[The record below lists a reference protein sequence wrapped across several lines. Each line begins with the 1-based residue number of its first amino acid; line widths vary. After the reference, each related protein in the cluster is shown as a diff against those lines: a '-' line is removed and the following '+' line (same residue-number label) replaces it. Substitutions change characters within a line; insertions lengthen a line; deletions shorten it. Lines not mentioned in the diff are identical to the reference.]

1 MAISRPDF
9 QPTQPAPM
17 SALTGNAID
26 EFRVG
31 HPAEVLSLLRR
42 LVDGNVLVQLSAPG
56 GAAYT
61 TVLWAVDA
69 TQRRV
74 SFDAD
79 PNHPQVRPLV
89 DAGEVTAVAY
99 LDAIKLQFDLQGLM
113 LVHGNNAS
121 ALQAMLP
128 SVLYRFQRR
137 EYFRVKT
144 REGALVRLRHPSL
157 PEMQLA
163 LRVLDVSIGGCA
175 LALPADVPPIAAGI
189 RIAGAQLELDADTR
203 VEVQIGVQHV
213 SGGFHPGARDVRLGC
228 SFVSLGG
235 AAERAL
241 QRYIDLIQRRSRLL
255 SLG

>member
-9 QPTQPAPM
+9 QPTQPAPL

-26 EFRVG
+26 EFRVD

-42 LVDGNVLVQLSAPG
+42 LVDGNVLMQLSAPG
-56 GAAYT
+56 GASYT
-61 TVLWAVDA
+61 TVLWALDA
-69 TQRRV
+69 TQRRI

-121 ALQAMLP
+121 ALQAALP

-137 EYFRVKT
+137 
-144 REGALVRLRHPSL
+144 
-157 PEMQLA
+157 
-163 LRVLDVSIGGCA
+163 
-175 LALPADVPPIAAGI
+175 
-189 RIAGAQLELDADTR
+189 
-203 VEVQIGVQHV
+203 
-213 SGGFHPGARDVRLGC
+213 
-228 SFVSLGG
+228 
-235 AAERAL
+235 
-241 QRYIDLIQRRSRLL
+241 
-255 SLG
+255 